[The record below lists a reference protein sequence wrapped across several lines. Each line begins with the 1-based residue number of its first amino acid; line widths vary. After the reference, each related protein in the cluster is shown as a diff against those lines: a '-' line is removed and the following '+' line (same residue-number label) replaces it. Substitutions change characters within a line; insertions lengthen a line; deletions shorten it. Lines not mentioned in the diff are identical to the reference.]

1 MKILK
6 IHTLLS
12 VGNFEQTKTYQQ
24 IESEIINSIMCITN
38 PPTADG
44 FYLYEEKKRNGVVPI
59 KKAFIQQL
67 DNYGWRNEH
76 ICSSIVKPRKIDS
89 TKQLQSGKFFG
100 VEWETGN
107 ISSSHRA
114 LNRIAL
120 GIRDGLLEGGALVLP
135 SRDMYEYLTDRVGNF
150 QEIENYFPIWE
161 DLSYAFSARKQSA
174 VIKVFE
180 IEHDGLSD
188 KVPPI
193 PKGTDGRARI

>member
-1 MKILK
+1 M
-6 IHTLLS
+6 
-12 VGNFEQTKTYQQ
+12 Y
-24 IESEIINSIMCITN
+24 
-38 PPTADG
+38 D
-44 FYLYEEKKRNGVVPI
+44 EKKRNGVVPI

-67 DNYGWRNEH
+67 DDCGWKNEH
-76 ICSSIVKPRKIDS
+76 ICDLVIKPRKIDS
-89 TKQLQSGKFFG
+89 TKRLQEGKYFG

-135 SRDMYEYLTDRVGNF
+135 SRNMYEYLTDRVGNF
-150 QEIENYFPIWE
+150 QEIESYFPIWE
-161 DLSYAFSARKQSA
+161 DLSYAFRAHNQNA

-180 IEHDGLSD
+180 IEHDGLSTD
-188 KVPPI
+188 VSPI